1 MYGIQTSLPILAPIS
16 RNKAIF
22 KNDLVEIAHL
32 AQVNFAWLFNPYNIF
47 NNNNNAVHKN
57 REIKTKPISNTSEL
71 F

>member
-1 MYGIQTSLPILAPIS
+1 MQTSLPILAPIS

-22 KNDLVEIAHL
+22 KNCLFEGAHS
-32 AQVNFAWLFNPYNIF
+32 AQVSFAWLFNPYNIF

-57 REIKTKPISNTSEL
+57 REIKTKPISNPSEL